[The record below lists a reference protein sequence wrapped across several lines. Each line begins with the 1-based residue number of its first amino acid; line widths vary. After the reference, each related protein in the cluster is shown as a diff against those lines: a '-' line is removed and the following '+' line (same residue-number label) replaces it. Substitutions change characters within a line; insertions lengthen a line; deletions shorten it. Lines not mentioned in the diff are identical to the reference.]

1 MNIHLCT
8 YYLPLEFPTVASHS
22 DLLIK
27 NHIGV
32 SSKSFLV
39 LPLIIDLSLLRD
51 STWNSESI
59 GAISALMFRVTTV
72 VDYLGWV
79 DIDTDVPPSCTATQ

>member
-8 YYLPLEFPTVASHS
+8 YYLPLEFPTVASQS

-27 NHIGV
+27 SHIGV
-32 SSKSFLV
+32 SSKSLLI
-39 LPLIIDLSLLRD
+39 LPVKIDLSPLCD

-72 VDYLGWV
+72 DYLGWV
-79 DIDTDVPPSCTATQ
+79 DIDMDVPPSCTATQ